1 MPQPAADAPAAASG
15 AEDLYDPFAATTLP
29 DGSPEEPAQ
38 SAWDAAAAAAGAPPA
53 AAPLPSESTLEGHH
67 AIMKLMNTCTQQR
80 WPKPEWT
87 LEQLVDGRWCKGP
100 EESHATGTQYRM
112 TVRVVGSAG
121 VPEMAVGGVAASGK
135 VAKQLA
141 AAAWLDAYSA
151 AQRAADAGAGSA
163 QPSGP
168 KSPGGSD
175 DDGALSD
182 E

>member
-1 MPQPAADAPAAASG
+1 
-15 AEDLYDPFAATTLP
+15 
-29 DGSPEEPAQ
+29 
-38 SAWDAAAAAAGAPPA
+38 
-53 AAPLPSESTLEGHH
+53 
-67 AIMKLMNTCTQQR
+67 MKLMNTCTQQR

-87 LEQLVDGRWCKGP
+87 LEQLVDGRWRQGP
-100 EESHATGTQYRM
+100 EDRNATGTQYRM
-112 TVRVVGSAG
+112 TVRVAGSAG
-121 VPEMAVGGVAASGK
+121 VPQMAVGGAAASGK

-163 QPSGP
+163 QQPSGP
-168 KSPGGSD
+168 TSPGGSD

>member
-1 MPQPAADAPAAASG
+1 MESAPPAEGVADAKPAVDALQPAATTADAKP
-15 AEDLYDPFAATTLP
+15 
-29 DGSPEEPAQ
+29 
-38 SAWDAAAAAAGAPPA
+38 PPA
-53 AAPLPSESTLEGHH
+53 AAPLPSARSTLEGHH

-87 LEQLVDGRWCKGP
+87 LEQLVDGRWCNGP

-112 TVRVVGSAG
+112 TVRVAGSAG
-121 VPEMAVGGVAASGK
+121 VPQMAVGGVAASGK

-163 QPSGP
+163 QPGGP
-168 KSPGGSD
+168 TSPGGSD